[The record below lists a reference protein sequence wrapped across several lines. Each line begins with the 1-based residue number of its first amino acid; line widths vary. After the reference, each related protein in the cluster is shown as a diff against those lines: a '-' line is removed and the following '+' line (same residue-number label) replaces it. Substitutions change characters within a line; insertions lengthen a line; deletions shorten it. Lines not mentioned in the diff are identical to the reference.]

1 MYYKDFKVGET
12 VRIEDY
18 KFINDGKIDTRG
30 HPAVVLGKID
40 NNYVVAKLQTVKDYV
55 PNYENVEEQ
64 LKNGLSIKMEIENGR
79 GESYFYFGEVYKI
92 ATEQIDVYLNE
103 KDERLMVKDDDVINI
118 FNLIYQKHSWLL
130 NNHLYFKYIIEKY
143 LSEFIDNN
151 DVDKYLI
158 KNYKTLEP
166 IYKDYELNTKVK
178 FDDEL
183 LKALNNYNPTF
194 VEREEMNKQVYKDK
208 VRYIQNRMKTIIK
221 NESLYNELERKY
233 IINVEEPEVSSPL
246 LKEILEAHLNTG
258 ELSSR
263 YSQHL
268 TNDDFQK
275 EEIQLEQDKYPEED
289 YSYDNFPVIDR

>member
-79 GESYFYFGEVYKI
+79 RESYFYFGEVYKI

-166 IYKDYELNTKVK
+166 IYKDYELNIKVK
-178 FDDEL
+178 FDEEL

-233 IINVEEPEVSSPL
+233 IINVEKPEVSSPL

-275 EEIQLEQDKYPEED
+275 EEIQLEQDKYQEED
-289 YSYDNFPVIDR
+289 YSYDNFPVLDR

>member
-55 PNYENVEEQ
+55 PNYENVEDQ

-166 IYKDYELNTKVK
+166 IYKDYELNIKVK
-178 FDDEL
+178 FDEEL

-221 NESLYNELERKY
+221 NESLYNELKRKY

-246 LKEILEAHLNTG
+246 LK
-258 ELSSR
+258 
-263 YSQHL
+263 
-268 TNDDFQK
+268 
-275 EEIQLEQDKYPEED
+275 
-289 YSYDNFPVIDR
+289 

>member
-103 KDERLMVKDDDVINI
+103 K
-118 FNLIYQKHSWLL
+118 
-130 NNHLYFKYIIEKY
+130 
-143 LSEFIDNN
+143 
-151 DVDKYLI
+151 VD
-158 KNYKTLEP
+158 
-166 IYKDYELNTKVK
+166 
-178 FDDEL
+178 
-183 LKALNNYNPTF
+183 
-194 VEREEMNKQVYKDK
+194 
-208 VRYIQNRMKTIIK
+208 
-221 NESLYNELERKY
+221 
-233 IINVEEPEVSSPL
+233 
-246 LKEILEAHLNTG
+246 G
-258 ELSSR
+258 
-263 YSQHL
+263 
-268 TNDDFQK
+268 
-275 EEIQLEQDKYPEED
+275 
-289 YSYDNFPVIDR
+289 

>member
-166 IYKDYELNTKVK
+166 IYKDYELNIKVK
-178 FDDEL
+178 FDEEL

-221 NESLYNELERKY
+221 NESLYNELKRKY

-246 LKEILEAHLNTG
+246 LKEILVAHLNTG

-275 EEIQLEQDKYPEED
+275 EEIQLEQDKYQEED
-289 YSYDNFPVIDR
+289 YSYDNFPVLDR

>member
-1 MYYKDFKVGET
+1 
-12 VRIEDY
+12 
-18 KFINDGKIDTRG
+18 
-30 HPAVVLGKID
+30 
-40 NNYVVAKLQTVKDYV
+40 
-55 PNYENVEEQ
+55 
-64 LKNGLSIKMEIENGR
+64 
-79 GESYFYFGEVYKI
+79 
-92 ATEQIDVYLNE
+92 
-103 KDERLMVKDDDVINI
+103 MVKDDDVINI

-143 LSEFIDNN
+143 LSEFIDSN
-151 DVDKYLI
+151 DVDKYFI

-289 YSYDNFPVIDR
+289 YSYDNFPVLDR

>member
-55 PNYENVEEQ
+55 PNYENVEDQ

-166 IYKDYELNTKVK
+166 IYKDYELNIKVK
-178 FDDEL
+178 FDEEL

-221 NESLYNELERKY
+221 NESLYNELKRKY

-275 EEIQLEQDKYPEED
+275 EEIQLEQDKYQEED
-289 YSYDNFPVIDR
+289 YSYDNFPVLDR